1 MNRIKIIKKK
11 GYKIFKVN
19 KKKIYKKMK
28 VNKSQFKLN
37 KIKNNRLK

>member
-1 MNRIKIIKKK
+1 MNRNKIIKKK
-11 GYKIFKVN
+11 VYKIFKVN

-28 VNKSQFKLN
+28 VNKSQFKFN

>member
-1 MNRIKIIKKK
+1 MTRNKIIKKK
-11 GYKIFKVN
+11 VYKIFKVN

-28 VNKSQFKLN
+28 VNKSQFNLN